1 MPLSATASSTHSCPS
16 ATLRT
21 RSVTSPSFVN
31 LQALLSRLSR
41 ICRSRIGST
50 VNAPKV
56 LLRVDDEAVL
66 VLLGKLSGGSD
77 DLVDQRCSPHGLWV
91 ELELS
96 GLDLRQVEHLVDE
109 AKEVC
114 PSAIYALQ
122 RLLRLFGAEARRVF
136 DHHLGQPDDGV
147 ERRTQLVAHAGDE
160 LRLVLA
166 RQLQLAVLVLDLIEQ
181 PHVFDCDHRLIG
193 EGCDEL
199 NLLVGERRDLCFPQG
214 NCAERHALTQQW
226 YSQHGPEALQ
236 FQRFRKI
243 VFWVRLGV
251 CDLDRTE
258 LQQRATRRGLP
269 PCADWGA
276 LPKLQEPGRVIVVGS
291 GTAEFAVIAK
301 NHAVPGSAKVN
312 RILQQRLKNT
322 LEVERRPA
330 DGFEHLGRSGLLP
343 Q

>member
-56 LLRVDDEAVL
+56 LLGVDDEAVL

-114 PSAIYALQ
+114 PSAVHALQ
-122 RLLRLFGAEARRVF
+122 RLLRLFRAEARRVAE
-136 DHHLGQPDDGV
+136 HHLGQPDDGI
-147 ERRTQLVAHAGDE
+147 ERRAQLVAHAGDE
-160 LRLVLA
+160 VRLVLA
-166 RQLQLAVLVLDLIEQ
+166 RQLELAALVPD
-181 PHVFDCDHRLIG
+181 F
-193 EGCDEL
+193 
-199 NLLVGERRDLCFPQG
+199 
-214 NCAERHALTQQW
+214 
-226 YSQHGPEALQ
+226 
-236 FQRFRKI
+236 
-243 VFWVRLGV
+243 
-251 CDLDRTE
+251 
-258 LQQRATRRGLP
+258 
-269 PCADWGA
+269 
-276 LPKLQEPGRVIVVGS
+276 
-291 GTAEFAVIAK
+291 
-301 NHAVPGSAKVN
+301 
-312 RILQQRLKNT
+312 
-322 LEVERRPA
+322 VE
-330 DGFEHLGRSGLLP
+330 
-343 Q
+343 

>member
-1 MPLSATASSTHSCPS
+1 MGFDS
-16 ATLRT
+16 
-21 RSVTSPSFVN
+21 
-31 LQALLSRLSR
+31 
-41 ICRSRIGST
+41 
-50 VNAPKV
+50 
-56 LLRVDDEAVL
+56 EAVL
-66 VLLGKLSGGSD
+66 VLVGELSRSAD
-77 DLVDQRCSPHGLWV
+77 DLIDKPWQTNRLGIEI
-91 ELELS
+91 ELT
-96 GLDLRQVEHLVDE
+96 GFDLRQVQYLVDE
-109 AKEVC
+109 AEEVG
-114 PSAIYALQ
+114 PGGIHTAQWFQ
-122 RLLRLFGAEARRVF
+122 RLFRAEARRVA
-136 DHHLGQPDDGV
+136 DHHLRQADYGV
-147 ERRTQLVAHAGDE
+147 ERRAQLVAHAREE

-166 RQLQLAVLVLDLIEQ
+166 RQLQLPVLFLDFVEQ
-181 PHVFDCDHRLIG
+181 PHVLDCDHRLIG

-214 NCAERHALTQQW
+214 NCAERRALTQQW

-243 VFWVRLGV
+243 IFWVRLGV

-301 NHAVPGSAKVN
+301 NHAVLGSAKAD

>member
-114 PSAIYALQ
+114 PSAVHALQ
-122 RLLRLFGAEARRVF
+122 WLLRLFCSKPRRVF

-147 ERRTQLVAHAGDE
+147 ERSAQLVAHAGDE
-160 LRLVLA
+160 LRLVFA
-166 RQLQLAVLVLDLIEQ
+166 RQLELAAFVFDLAEQACVLDSE
-181 PHVFDCDHRLIG
+181 HRL
-193 EGCDEL
+193 GCE
-199 NLLVGERRDLCFPQG
+199 C
-214 NCAERHALTQQW
+214 
-226 YSQHGPEALQ
+226 
-236 FQRFRKI
+236 
-243 VFWVRLGV
+243 
-251 CDLDRTE
+251 
-258 LQQRATRRGLP
+258 
-269 PCADWGA
+269 
-276 LPKLQEPGRVIVVGS
+276 LQE
-291 GTAEFAVIAK
+291 
-301 NHAVPGSAKVN
+301 
-312 RILQQRLKNT
+312 L
-322 LEVERRPA
+322 
-330 DGFEHLGRSGLLP
+330 
-343 Q
+343 